1 MLQKTLRALGD
12 VALAHVREHRHEGL
26 LKGSLGEES
35 PQHVR
40 QTKGHVEGVRRGGR
54 AEVAGDQHVAD
65 HARDAAHEREAGD
78 GERGAE

>member
-1 MLQKTLRALGD
+1 MLQEALRALGG
-12 VALAHVREHRHEGL
+12 VSLAHVREHRHEGL
-26 LKGSLGEES
+26 LKGAFGKEA
-35 PQHVR
+35 PQHVW
-40 QTKGHVEGVRRGGR
+40 QTEGHVEGVRRGGR